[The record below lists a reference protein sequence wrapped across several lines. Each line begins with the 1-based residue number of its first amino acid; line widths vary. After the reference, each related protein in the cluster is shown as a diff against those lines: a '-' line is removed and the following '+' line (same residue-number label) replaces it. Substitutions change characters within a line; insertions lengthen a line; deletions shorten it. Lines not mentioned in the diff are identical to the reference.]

1 MCRGIKVLWVRDG
14 TFKFDGFEGVCTVKE
29 VDLFDNV
36 GAFQSDP
43 EVEGEEAGVQGA
55 ACVKESMEF
64 NGVSG
69 GS

>member
-14 TFKFDGFEGVCTVKE
+14 AFKFDGFEGVCTIEE

-43 EVEGEEAGVQGA
+43 EVEGEEASVQGA
-55 ACVKESMEF
+55 AHVEESMEF

-69 GS
+69 RS